1 MCNLFFNCLRAILR
15 DAPVEKKLQVAIEI
29 MDDISSLSWKETV
42 VYSYRKSSDFI
53 IFSGYFTWIVGRILM
68 ELDPTLN
75 IRMEGKRDFYLYQ
88 NLASHPYLVRIIK
101 RLGRLAIPEGWEYH
115 LEERLVKLDVTTSPR
130 EVYEK
135 YVERSEF
142 LISLKREEEVDR
154 IIDKVLQE
162 EGIQII

>member
-1 MCNLFFNCLRAILR
+1 
-15 DAPVEKKLQVAIEI
+15 
-29 MDDISSLSWKETV
+29 
-42 VYSYRKSSDFI
+42 
-53 IFSGYFTWIVGRILM
+53 M